1 MIDKSWF
8 DRLMMDSNFVNK
20 VVERYKELRQTY
32 LSDEYLLNFIDETVE
47 LLGDSIKRNFERWPI
62 YICNQA
68 SVFQD
73 LGAKIDNF
81 SDLDSCIN
89 LLEENDHLLKNTDKM
104 ATSYEEEIK
113 FIKNFIVNRGKWMDL
128 NIDSLKKW
136 ANK

>member
-81 SDLDSCIN
+81 SDLD
-89 LLEENDHLLKNTDKM
+89 H
-104 ATSYEEEIK
+104 
-113 FIKNFIVNRGKWMDL
+113 V
-128 NIDSLKKW
+128 
-136 ANK
+136 